1 MPAAAAAYSALLR
14 LELDS
19 IRLVSRSPKFFL
31 PFVLGILFF
40 ICLFMVGFVYPGEEE
55 ADSICSPLEPGRK
68 NWKFRPII
76 GLPHLIDSGS

>member
-19 IRLVSRSPKFFL
+19 IRLVSRSPKYFFR
-31 PFVLGILFF
+31 LFWEIF
-40 ICLFMVGFVYPGEEE
+40 FYLLVHGGMEEE

-68 NWKFRPII
+68 NWKFQPII
-76 GLPHLIDSGS
+76 GLPHLIDFG